1 MQWKL
6 NNEKKKLMSECCN
19 KLPFNPL
26 CLESDSTLLLSLSA
40 LLHVQF
46 SLAQAFIYFR
56 GGGLVQWF
64 HVLSFHNL
72 VLEPTW
78 LSLLVVCPDFL
89 VSVPHLPV
97 NEGASQVALVVKNPS
112 AKAEVRDPGSIPGS
126 ARTPGGGHGNPRQS
140 SCLENPMDKGVW
152 RSTVYR
158 VIKSWTRLKQLSTA
172 QHTYK

>member
-1 MQWKL
+1 
-6 NNEKKKLMSECCN
+6 MSECCN

-46 SLAQAFIYFR
+46 SLAQSFIYFR

-72 VLEPTW
+72 VLEPMW

-97 NEGASQVALVVKNPS
+97 NEGASQVALVVKKPVCQCRSKRPRFNPWVGKNPWRRAWQPS
-112 AKAEVRDPGSIPGS
+112 PVFLPGES
-126 ARTPGGGHGNPRQS
+126 HGQ
-140 SCLENPMDKGVW
+140 
-152 RSTVYR
+152 RSLAVY
-158 VIKSWTRLKQLSTA
+158 SL
-172 QHTYK
+172 

>member
-72 VLEPTW
+72 VLEPMW

-112 AKAEVRDPGSIPGS
+112 AKAEETRVQSPGRQEPLEEGMATLASLLAWRIPWTKESGGLQSIGS
-126 ARTPGGGHGNPRQS
+126 
-140 SCLENPMDKGVW
+140 
-152 RSTVYR
+152 
-158 VIKSWTRLKQLSTA
+158 
-172 QHTYK
+172 